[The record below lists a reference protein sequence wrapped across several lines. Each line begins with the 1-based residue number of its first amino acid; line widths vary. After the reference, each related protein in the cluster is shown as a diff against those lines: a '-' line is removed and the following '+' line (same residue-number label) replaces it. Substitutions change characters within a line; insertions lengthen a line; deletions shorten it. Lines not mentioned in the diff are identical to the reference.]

1 MVQNTNNFVMDIIRQ
16 EKKYL
21 ILNSRINVLD
31 LLMQCTFFFNKIY
44 GFKKLHIC
52 KLYNDYPLLHKFLE
66 LVRNFYLL
74 FNSQQIVGIE
84 EKLIEYTCSHTS

>member
-1 MVQNTNNFVMDIIRQ
+1 MDIIRQ

-21 ILNSRINVLD
+21 ILYSRIGVLD
-31 LLMQCTFFFNKIY
+31 LLMPCTSFFNKIY

-52 KLYNDYPLLHKFLE
+52 KLYNDYPLLHTFLE
-66 LVRNFYLL
+66 LVTSFYLP

-84 EKLIEYTCSHTS
+84 EKLTEYTCSHTS